1 MYQTLISTSQLFTCL
16 TTDPSWVV
24 VDCRYDLRNKEWG
37 FEQYLAGHIPGAVYA
52 SLSKDLSGLKTAT
65 SGRHPLPAP
74 ESIANT
80 FGRLGITRDK
90 QVVCYDQDT
99 GMYAARFWWMLR
111 YLGHSAV
118 AVVDGGL
125 KKWIRENYKTQSGLE
140 TNPSVTFSSSP
151 QQQRLLDTEQV
162 LHGLTR
168 SENLLV
174 DARAPE
180 RYQGVSESLDR
191 AAGHIPGAR
200 NHFFKNNLHPDN
212 TFLPPTVLRKQLLAV
227 LGDTPPEKTTMY
239 CGSGV
244 TACHN
249 LLAMEQAGLPGA
261 RLYPGSWSEWSND
274 PARPVEREPNHSS

>member
-1 MYQTLISTSQLFTCL
+1 MYQTLISTSQLSTCL
-16 TTDPSWVV
+16 TDPSWVV

-52 SLSKDLSGLKTAT
+52 SLSKDLSGPKTAT
-65 SGRHPLPAP
+65 SGRHPLPDP

-99 GMYAARFWWMLR
+99 GMYAARLWWMLR
-111 YLGHSAV
+111 YLGHAAV
-118 AVVDGGL
+118 AVVDGGF
-125 KKWIRENYKTQSGLE
+125 KKWTLENQKIQIGLD
-140 TNPSVTFSSSP
+140 TNPSVTFSGSP
-151 QQQRLLDTEQV
+151 QQHKLLDTKQV

-180 RYQGVSESLDR
+180 RYQGASESLDR
-191 AAGHIPGAR
+191 AAGHIPGAK
-200 NHFFKNNLHPDN
+200 NYFFKNNLDSDN
-212 TFLPPTVLRKQLLAV
+212 TFLSPAILRKQLSAV

-249 LLAMEQAGLPGA
+249 LLAMEQAGLSGA

-274 PARPVEREPNHSS
+274 PTRPIEREPNHSS

>member
-1 MYQTLISTSQLFTCL
+1 MYQTLISTSQLLTCL
-16 TTDPSWVV
+16 TDPSWVV

-37 FEQYLAGHIPGAVYA
+37 LEQYLAGHIPGAVYA
-52 SLSKDLSGLKTAT
+52 SLSWVLAGPGTAT
-65 SGRHPLPAP
+65 SGRPPLPDP

-90 QVVCYDQDT
+90 QVVCYDQDV

-118 AVVDGGL
+118 AVVDGGF
-125 KKWIRENYKTQSGLE
+125 KKWTLENQKTQSGLD
-140 TNPSVTFSSSP
+140 TNPSVTFSGSP
-151 QQQRLLDTEQV
+151 QQHKLLDTKQV
-162 LHGLTR
+162 LHGLSR

-180 RYQGVSESLDR
+180 RYQGASESLDR
-191 AAGHIPGAR
+191 AAGHIPGAK
-200 NHFFKNNLHPDN
+200 NYFFKNNLDSDN
-212 TFLPPTVLRKQLLAV
+212 TFLSPAVLRKQLSAV

>member
-1 MYQTLISTSQLFTCL
+1 MHRTLISTSQLSTCL
-16 TTDPSWVV
+16 TDPSWVV
-24 VDCRYDLRNKEWG
+24 VDCRYDLRNEEWG
-37 FEQYLAGHIPGAVYA
+37 FEQYLAGHIPSAVYV
-52 SLSKDLSGLKTAT
+52 SLSKDLSGPKTAT
-65 SGRHPLPAP
+65 NGRHPLPDP
-74 ESIANT
+74 ESIADT
-80 FGRLGITRDK
+80 FGRLGINRDK
-90 QVVCYDQDT
+90 QVVCYDQDV

-125 KKWIRENYKTQSGLE
+125 KKWTLENYKTQSGLE
-140 TNPSVTFSSSP
+140 TNPSVTFSGTP
-151 QQQRLLDTEQV
+151 QQQKLLDTEQV
-162 LHGLTR
+162 LSGLTR
-168 SENLLV
+168 SKNLLV

-180 RYQGVSESLDR
+180 RYQGTSEPLDR

-200 NHFFKNNLHPDN
+200 NHFFKNNLDSDN

-227 LGDTPPEKTTMY
+227 LGDTPPEKTTIY

-261 RLYPGSWSEWSND
+261 RLYPGSWSEWSSD
-274 PARPVEREPNHSS
+274 PARPVEREQNHSS

>member
-1 MYQTLISTSQLFTCL
+1 MYQTLISTSQLLTCL
-16 TTDPSWVV
+16 TDPSWVV

-37 FEQYLAGHIPGAVYA
+37 LEQYLTGHIPGAVYA
-52 SLSKDLSGLKTAT
+52 SLSKDLSGPKTAT
-65 SGRHPLPAP
+65 SGRHPLPDP
-74 ESIANT
+74 KSTANT
-80 FGRLGITRDK
+80 FGRLGITRAK
-90 QVVCYDQDT
+90 QVVCYDQDV

-118 AVVDGGL
+118 AVVDGGF
-125 KKWIRENYKTQSGLE
+125 KKWTLENQKTQSGLE
-140 TNPSVTFSSSP
+140 TNPAVTFSGSP
-151 QQQRLLDTEQV
+151 QQHKLLDTKQV
-162 LHGLTR
+162 LHGLSR

-180 RYQGVSESLDR
+180 RYQGASESLDR
-191 AAGHIPGAR
+191 VAGHIPGAK
-200 NHFFKNNLHPDN
+200 NYFFKNNLDSDN
-212 TFLPPTVLRKQLLAV
+212 TFLSPAVLRKQLSAI

>member
-1 MYQTLISTSQLFTCL
+1 MYQTLISTSQLLTCL
-16 TTDPSWVV
+16 TDPSWVV

-37 FEQYLAGHIPGAVYA
+37 LEQYLAGHIPGAVYA
-52 SLSKDLSGLKTAT
+52 SLSKDLSGPKTAT
-65 SGRHPLPAP
+65 SGRHPLPDP

-90 QVVCYDQDT
+90 QVVCYDQDV

-111 YLGHSAV
+111 YLGHAAV
-118 AVVDGGL
+118 AVVDGGF
-125 KKWIRENYKTQSGLE
+125 KKWTLENQKTQSGLD
-140 TNPSVTFSSSP
+140 TNPSVTFSGSP
-151 QQQRLLDTEQV
+151 QQHKLLDTKQV
-162 LHGLTR
+162 LHGLSR

-180 RYQGVSESLDR
+180 RYQGASESLDR
-191 AAGHIPGAR
+191 AAGHIPGAK
-200 NHFFKNNLHPDN
+200 NYFFKNNLDSDN
-212 TFLPPTVLRKQLLAV
+212 TFLSPAVLRKQLSAI
-227 LGDTPPEKTTMY
+227 LGNTPPEKTTMY

-261 RLYPGSWSEWSND
+261 RFYPGSWSEWSND